1 MVSILEAFV
10 VSFAIDA
17 AKFKKGSEE
26 VQDTSKRTK
35 DVAQKTFGAIEEA
48 GKKTA
53 KGVRS
58 ISMEL
63 LGLFL
68 TFQGAGSITGFIG
81 NMVMGTAAADRMGQT
96 IGMTTGK
103 VLAWQRAMK
112 DVGGQA
118 GDADSSL
125 QAMESLK
132 QEWAQ
137 FGIRGPRAQILQSMG
152 VNAQDLEKSDP
163 GSLLMKLASAQRPW
177 GNERYANQLQQLGLS
192 QNMIYF
198 LMQGGDQV
206 KKTITSYERNSK
218 ELEKQAK
225 EAEKLQK
232 SLSEL
237 NDSITKALVP
247 ALNNLVPLLTRIV
260 EWINSLFG
268 GGEPK
273 QPKKPGTI
281 FEDPFGLMTIRRE
294 GEEAA
299 EGAAKA
305 AGARRGGAMPK
316 GVDGIMK
323 YFMGKGMSLDDA
335 LGIRAGIMA
344 EGGTATA
351 VNPKSGAFGIG
362 QWLGPRKRELFKRYG
377 RQPTLQNQLDFM
389 WWELNGGD
397 HGGKSVLNAKGIW
410 PTLQAYITN
419 FMRPQGKN
427 WEHRKD
433 WKGDMDRAAKF
444 LRGWSAQQTTNIGTI
459 NIHTRATDA
468 KGIARDMR
476 GALKQRSTIVHA
488 DQRVRP

>member
-35 DVAQKTFGAIEEA
+35 DVAQKTFGAIEDA

-53 KGVRS
+53 QGVRS

-81 NMVMGTAAADRMGQT
+81 NMVMGSAAADRMGQT

-125 QAMESLK
+125 KAMEALK

-137 FGIRGPRAQILQSMG
+137 FGIRGPKAQILQSMG

-163 GSLLMKLASAQRPW
+163 GSLLQKLASAKRPW

-206 KKTITSYERNSK
+206 KKTITTYEKNSK

-247 ALNNLVPLLTRIV
+247 ALNNLIPPLTRIV
-260 EWINSLFG
+260 NWINSLFG
-268 GGEPK
+268 DDPAAK
-273 QPKKPGTI
+273 PKKPGTI
-281 FEDPFGLMTIRRE
+281 WEDPLGLVTIRRE
-294 GEEAA
+294 GEDAA
-299 EGAAKA
+299 QGATKA
-305 AGARRGGAMPK
+305 ASGARRGGAMPK
-316 GVDGIMK
+316 GVDPIMA
-323 YFMGKGMSLDDA
+323 YFMGKGMSLEDS
-335 LGIRAGIMA
+335 LGIRAGMWA
-344 EGGTATA
+344 EGGTPTA

-362 QWLGPRKRELFKRYG
+362 QWLGPRKKELFKRYG
-377 RQPTLQNQLDFM
+377 PKPTLQNQLDFM

-397 HGGKSVLNAKGIW
+397 HGGKSVMNAKGIW
-410 PTLQAYITN
+410 QTLQAYITR
-419 FMRPQGKN
+419 FMRPAKGGETQGDF
-427 WEHRKD
+427 R
-433 WKGDMDRAAKF
+433 RASQF
-444 LRGWSAQQTTNIGTI
+444 LRSWSAQQNTHIGTV
-459 NIHTRATDA
+459 NIYTRASDPKA
-468 KGIARDMR
+468 VAREVGNLGRR
-476 GALKQRSTIVHA
+476 GVVVQA
-488 DQRVRP
+488 DRRVQP